1 MVAPN
6 RKLGVSCM
14 LTRILIRILASAL
27 RRPAPA
33 ATPSP
38 TFYPIDSQSLAER
51 AKREVS
57 HD

>member
-1 MVAPN
+1 MTT
-6 RKLGVSCM
+6 K
-14 LTRILIRILASAL
+14 ILRILASAL
-27 RRPAPA
+27 HRPTRA

-51 AKREVS
+51 SNREVP

>member
-1 MVAPN
+1 MTI
-6 RKLGVSCM
+6 K
-14 LTRILIRILASAL
+14 ILRILASAL
-27 RRPAPA
+27 RRPTRA

-51 AKREVS
+51 ANRETP